1 MLLELARRN
10 EFAVLDY
17 CESLLDSGEIENW
30 FTALK
35 ALATLGTL
43 QTTDRLFHLYRDANP
58 DKRRYIAQ
66 YLAQAVGPVHATLFR
81 RIIRDFAAVGELNIN
96 GWTPFAID
104 TLIDA
109 CRLKGISVSHD
120 RPPISRRVRSR
131 SRKISTTPILSGF
144 A

>member
-66 YLAQAVGPVHATLFR
+66 YIAQAVGPAHAMLFR
-81 RIIRDFAAVGELNIN
+81 IVVKSFAAVGELNVK

-104 TLIDA
+104 TLIDT
-109 CRLKGISVSHD
+109 CRRKGISVSHD
-120 RPPISRRVRSR
+120 RPQISRRSRTSR
-131 SRKISTTPILSGF
+131 STMSTTPIVSGF